1 MIIANRLKKAVA
13 ASKDCCYTT
22 ISIGFVDIRDGW
34 EVEDVLREVDF
45 MLQKAKTIKNSVVA
59 SEFN

>member
-1 MIIANRLKKAVA
+1 MIANRFKKAVA

-22 ISIGFVDIRDGW
+22 ISVGFVDIREGW

-59 SEFN
+59 SDFN